1 MNLEKQIYVRKSCRD
16 YLDDELDYAI
26 IDEFMKDVK
35 VLNADVSFRYEIL
48 TKNEMNVRTRWS
60 SPYYLALFSEK
71 KENYLENIGFVFQ
84 QLSLYLQS
92 EGIGNCWV
100 GLVSLKK
107 KDPDFVIAISFGR
120 SDNMT
125 REMTQFKRKSLS
137 KISDFEDEILIP
149 ARLAPSSINS
159 QPWFFRHTNDGFDV
173 FQVKQ
178 NILKRK
184 FLKKLNAI
192 DMGIVLAQMYVANPE
207 TFEFYIKSGVENIK
221 GYSYVGSIKI

>member
-1 MNLEKQIYVRKSCRD
+1 MNLKKQIYVRKSCRD

>member
-16 YLDDELDYAI
+16 YLDEELDYAI

-35 VLNADVSFRYEIL
+35 VLNTNVSFRYEIL

-100 GLVSLKK
+100 GLASLKK

-125 REMTQFKRKSLS
+125 RDMTQFKRKSLS
-137 KISDFEDEILIP
+137 KISDFEDEKLIP

-159 QPWFFRHTNDGFDV
+159 QPWFFRHANDGFDV